1 MKRAVTLLG
10 ATLLVATFF
19 SLSVAPGAVGSGTT
33 FSFNLVGPNTAKAT
47 SGFLA
52 GHTIRVTGSGTFNTG
67 TRSIVA
73 SGSETDF
80 APDGSVFSRGTWE
93 ATAFN
98 SFTGF
103 GGPNPGTQGGVLH
116 LTITIFPEGKP
127 PATGRPMSVTC
138 AVFAPP
144 GTEEGVTFGAFTEKT
159 GGTTLFHLN

>member
-1 MKRAVTLLG
+1 MKRAIALLG
-10 ATLLVATFF
+10 AMLLFA
-19 SLSVAPGAVGSGTT
+19 SLLFLRVAPQAVASATT

-73 SGSETDF
+73 SGSFTDF
-80 APDGSVFSRGTWE
+80 AADGSLFARGTWE
-93 ATAFN
+93 ATAFD

-116 LTITIFPEGKP
+116 MTITIFPNGGAP
-127 PATGRPMSVTC
+127 LTGRPMSVTC
-138 AVFAPP
+138 AIFAPA
-144 GTEEGVTFGAFTEKT
+144 GTEEGITFGAFTEKT
-159 GGTTLFHLN
+159 GGLTLFHLD

>member
-1 MKRAVTLLG
+1 MKRAFALLG
-10 ATLLVATFF
+10 AMLLVPIP
-19 SLSVAPGAVGSGTT
+19 SYLSVAPRALASATT
-33 FSFNLVGPNTAKAT
+33 FSFNLVGPNTARAT
-47 SGFLA
+47 SGFLT
-52 GHTIRVTGSGTFNTG
+52 GHTIRVTGSGTFDTG

-103 GGPNPGTQGGVLH
+103 GGPDPGTQGGVLQ
-116 LTITIFPEGKP
+116 LTITIFPEGRP
-127 PATGRPMSVTC
+127 PVTGRPMSVTC

-144 GTEEGVTFGAFTEKT
+144 GTEEGITFGAFTEKT
-159 GGTTLFHLN
+159 GGTTLFHLD

>member
-33 FSFNLVGPNTAKAT
+33 FSFNLIGPNTAKAT

-52 GHTIRVTGSGTFNTG
+52 GHTIRVTGSGTFDTG

-80 APDGSVFSRGTWE
+80 APDGSVFSRGTL
-93 ATAFN
+93 
-98 SFTGF
+98 
-103 GGPNPGTQGGVLH
+103 GGHCVQ
-116 LTITIFPEGKP
+116 
-127 PATGRPMSVTC
+127 
-138 AVFAPP
+138 
-144 GTEEGVTFGAFTEKT
+144 
-159 GGTTLFHLN
+159 